1 MGLYDK
7 KKGKT
12 TVFDGKPFFAMAFVQ
27 DKAVVGQSWFKKS
40 FFLSIAT

>member
-1 MGLYDK
+1 MGPSDK

-40 FFLSIAT
+40 LFFGL